1 MGSVSIT
8 EISFVLMAAVTVLF
22 MGAFVAGQ
30 LDIRLPVLHQTG
42 DTSLSGQSVKW
53 LGAIALTA
61 AILICLI

>member
-1 MGSVSIT
+1 
-8 EISFVLMAAVTVLF
+8 MAAVGVLF
-22 MGAFVAGQ
+22 MGAKVAGQ
-30 LDIRLPVLHQTG
+30 LDLKRPVLHQTG

>member
-1 MGSVSIT
+1 VSILET
-8 EISFVLMAAVTVLF
+8 GFVLMAAVGVLF
-22 MGAFVAGQ
+22 MGAKVAGQ
-30 LDIRLPVLHQTG
+30 LDLKRPVLHQTG